1 MITTAII
8 VTVLFAPPSNESFK
22 RDRVQQISDM
32 AADARP
38 AGISAFTSLLTREL
52 PSWERI
58 VVIKMLKPYHRT
70 AALRAVKRLMKHPDI
85 HVRTEATI
93 RSHQWSPT
101 SESLKALETF
111 RSRGVN
117 LRRAF
122 QTGEVRGRPTY
133 RADGPAFFLGSM
145 SHSNVYSRLDG
156 ALGLVEQGDEPAASV
171 AIGVFE
177 AILKE
182 GSVNER
188 RLAVHHMYTSF
199 REPRFVPLVK
209 LASDD
214 PDETVSRL
222 ATTLLSRL

>member
-1 MITTAII
+1 MITSAII
-8 VTVLFAPPSNESFK
+8 VTVLFAPPTSESFK
-22 RDRVQQISDM
+22 RDRVQHISEM
-32 AADARP
+32 SANAQP
-38 AGISAFTSLLTREL
+38 AGITAFTSLLTREL
-52 PSWERI
+52 PTWERI
-58 VVIKMLKPYHRT
+58 VVLKMLKPHHRP
-70 AALRAVKRLMKHPDI
+70 AALKAVKRLMKHPDI

-101 SESLKALETF
+101 LESLKALESF

-145 SHSNVYSRLDG
+145 SHPNVYSQLDG

-171 AIGVFE
+171 ALGVFE
-177 AILKE
+177 AVLKK

-188 RLAVHHMYTSF
+188 RLAVHHMHTSF

-222 ATTLLSRL
+222 ATTLLERL